1 VFQFTPIVKNLLI
14 INFLMFAVPA
24 LLLPNHNLFVDLFGL
39 RYLFSERFLPTQL
52 LSYSLIHA
60 SWSHL
65 FSNMLGLLVF
75 GPILETRLGAK
86 RFLLFYFA
94 TALGAGI
101 IYSIIHLMEVYPF
114 VAAAQEFLVAPDP
127 DLFARVLAKSPDL
140 LSDKNLGFMEEY
152 GRHPDVAIYR
162 EGAIEAVKELV
173 KFRENSP
180 MVGASGAVYG
190 VMMGFGYLFPN
201 LRMMLLFPPIPVQAK
216 YLIGFYA
223 IAALYYAVERVP
235 GDNVAHYAHIGG
247 MLVGWLILRFWKI
260 QPQRF

>member
-1 VFQFTPIVKNLLI
+1 MFQLSPIVKNLLI
-14 INFLMFAVPA
+14 INVLMFAVPA
-24 LLLPNHNLFVDLFGL
+24 LIIPNHQLFVDLFGL
-39 RYLFSERFLPTQL
+39 RYLFSGQFLPTQL
-52 LSYSLIHA
+52 LTYSVVHA

-75 GPILETRLGAK
+75 GPILEMRLGAK

-94 TALGAGI
+94 TALGAGL
-101 IYSIIHLMEVYPF
+101 IYSLIHLMEVYPF
-114 VAAAQEFLVAPDP
+114 VALAREFLAAPDP
-127 DLFARVLAKSPDL
+127 DLFARVLAESPGL
-140 LSDKNLGFMEEY
+140 LSPRNLSFVEEY
-152 GRHPDVAIYR
+152 GRHPELVQYK
-162 EGAIEAVKELV
+162 EEAVRAVTDLIAL
-173 KFRENSP
+173 RENSP

-190 VMMGFGYLFPN
+190 VMLGFGYLFPN

-223 IAALYYAVERVP
+223 VAALYYAVEKVP

-260 QPQRF
+260 QPQQF